1 MPDKHRT
8 RVRYDRL
15 VALLLSAG
23 VTLFAVLAG
32 VGVVGPGVGATAA
45 YAQKVSAVPDPGG
58 ASVRARTGVAA
69 TTPGDDQA
77 VEAESGVTLPAD
89 SGAGK
94 RVVFDMSEQRVW
106 LVGPAGKVLRSYLV
120 SGSLTDNLRPGHYS
134 VYSRSRWA
142 NGVDESGVMQYFVRF
157 ARGANAAIGFHD
169 IPELRGVPLQTKAQ
183 LGTPQSHGCIRQDR
197 PDAIALWDFA
207 PTGTSVDVVA

>member
-1 MPDKHRT
+1 MPDKRRT

-15 VALLLSAG
+15 VALVLSTG

-32 VGVVGPGVGATAA
+32 VGVVGPGVGQTTALQRA
-45 YAQKVSAVPDPGG
+45 STTTSSSA

-69 TTPGDDQA
+69 STPGNEPA
-77 VEAESGVTLPAD
+77 AKAGSGATLPAD

-106 LVGPAGKVLRSYLV
+106 LVGPGGKVRRSYLV
-120 SGSLTDNLRPGHYS
+120 SGSLTDNLRPGHYA

-157 ARGANAAIGFHD
+157 TRGDHAAIGFHD

-197 PDAIALWDFA
+197 PDAIALWKFA
-207 PTGTSVDVVA
+207 PDGTSVDVVA